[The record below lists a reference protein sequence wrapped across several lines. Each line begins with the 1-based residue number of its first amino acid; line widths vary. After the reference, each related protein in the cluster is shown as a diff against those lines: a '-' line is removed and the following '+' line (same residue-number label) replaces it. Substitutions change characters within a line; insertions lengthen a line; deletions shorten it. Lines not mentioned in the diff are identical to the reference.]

1 LDPQAPGPAC
11 ELAVLFMSRPG
22 GSAQAVQLLSLAIG
36 AHPDEPSLNLNLAL
50 ALADSDVPKAREHAL
65 RAKTLGPKSVREQA
79 ERLLSR
85 LS

>member
-1 LDPQAPGPAC
+1 MDPQAPGPAC